1 MAFILLNTNQKLFFN
16 QIKRRS
22 VMTILKRN
30 GNLQSQVPH
39 LFDDLFNRDIFNW
52 GLSNYSETNTTIPAV
67 NIKET
72 ADNYEVQVAAPG
84 MTKDDFN
91 VELEGNTLTISSEKQ
106 SENDQTNDFR
116 YTA

>member
-1 MAFILLNTNQKLFFN
+1 
-16 QIKRRS
+16 
-22 VMTILKRN
+22 MTILKRN

-39 LFDDLFNRDIFNW
+39 LFDDFLTATFLIGDCLIILILIRLFLR
-52 GLSNYSETNTTIPAV
+52 L

-84 MTKDDFN
+84 MTKSDFN

-106 SENDQTNDFR
+106 SENEQNQDFR
-116 YTA
+116 YTTKEIQLPVVFANIYTTKRGG